1 MMMRNNK
8 IPAEIPF
15 LKVTSVIFGDKG
27 FEKAVY
33 ICAEEG
39 PIFYMMNLN

>member
-27 FEKAVY
+27 FERLY
-33 ICAEEG
+33 ISAEEG
-39 PIFYMMNLN
+39 PIFYMMYLN